1 MDYTSEQAIII
12 KENAPLTVVKALAG
26 TGKTSTLLGYA
37 RLRKNVRMLYI
48 VLNKSVQKEAEV
60 KFRGTGVKP
69 VTSHALAYRYTGVQ
83 YQHKL
88 VSSLK
93 PYEVANALGISKE
106 LHREIGYYGSQN
118 DTLVIA
124 SVVLETLTKFLYST
138 DTEIQAKH
146 INENYTRLLKI
157 LGLDENAVRQ
167 IIIIQARKLWAK
179 MIDVQDGT
187 VGMLHDG
194 YLKLFQLSNP
204 VLSGYD
210 EFLVDESQDMN
221 SCTMSIIFK
230 QRGKI
235 TLVGDDF
242 QAIYG
247 WRGAK
252 NALSYAASRGAIVH
266 YLTGSF
272 RFGENIA
279 RIANIVLA
287 IRGATHFVRGLGG
300 KDRLGNIPEDIQ
312 RTVISRTN
320 AGVFSHTAQAINN
333 QKTWWHVGG
342 SEGYRFD
349 QILDVYYLWK
359 RMFDLIRDP
368 FIRSFTDFM
377 ELKLYVDQV
386 GDPELKPRCKIAE
399 DYGDQIPEIIEKIKG
414 KVGSAFDLESA
425 DVVLSTAHKAKGL
438 EFPHVQLD
446 DDYIEL
452 CEIQDMSKLN
462 EQARNEELKKIS
474 EDLNILYVAI
484 TRAQKTLQLNFD
496 LLSYLS
502 RNQYDAQEAA
512 DVDFA

>member
-37 RLRKNVRMLYI
+37 RLKKNVRMLYI
-48 VLNKSVQKEAEV
+48 VLNKSVQKEAEI

-69 VTSHALAYRYTGVQ
+69 ITSHALAYKHTGVQ
-83 YQHKL
+83 YRHKL
-88 VSSLK
+88 VNNSLK
-93 PYEVANALGISKE
+93 PYEVANALGLSKE

-124 SVVLETLTKFLYST
+124 SVVLETLTKFLYAT

-146 INENYTRLLKI
+146 INQNYTRLLKI

-252 NALSYAASRGAIVH
+252 NALSYAASRGAVVH

-272 RFGENIA
+272 VS
-279 RIANIVLA
+279 AN
-287 IRGATHFVRGLGG
+287 
-300 KDRLGNIPEDIQ
+300 
-312 RTVISRTN
+312 
-320 AGVFSHTAQAINN
+320 
-333 QKTWWHVGG
+333 
-342 SEGYRFD
+342 
-349 QILDVYYLWK
+349 
-359 RMFDLIRDP
+359 
-368 FIRSFTDFM
+368 
-377 ELKLYVDQV
+377 
-386 GDPELKPRCKIAE
+386 
-399 DYGDQIPEIIEKIKG
+399 
-414 KVGSAFDLESA
+414 
-425 DVVLSTAHKAKGL
+425 
-438 EFPHVQLD
+438 
-446 DDYIEL
+446 
-452 CEIQDMSKLN
+452 
-462 EQARNEELKKIS
+462 
-474 EDLNILYVAI
+474 
-484 TRAQKTLQLNFD
+484 
-496 LLSYLS
+496 
-502 RNQYDAQEAA
+502 
-512 DVDFA
+512 